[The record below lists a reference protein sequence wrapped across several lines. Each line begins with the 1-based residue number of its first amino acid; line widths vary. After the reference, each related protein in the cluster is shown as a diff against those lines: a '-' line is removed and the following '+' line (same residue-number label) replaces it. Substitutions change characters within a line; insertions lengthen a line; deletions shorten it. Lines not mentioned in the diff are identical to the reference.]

1 MNKRPKPELIDD
13 ENPEWTAEEV
23 ARTKPFSALPKA
35 LQTKLRG
42 RPKAAS
48 VKERLTIRVEP
59 EALARWRASGKGW
72 QTRAA
77 ALLSAK
83 APKVT

>member
-1 MNKRPKPELIDD
+1 MNKRLKPELIADD
-13 ENPEWTAEEV
+13 NPGWTAEEV
-23 ARTKPFSALPKA
+23 ARAKPFSALPKV
-35 LQTKLRG
+35 LQAKLRG
-42 RPKAAS
+42 RPKAVS

>member
-1 MNKRPKPELIDD
+1 MNERQKPELMADD
-13 ENPEWTAEEV
+13 NPDWTAEEV
-23 ARTKPFSALPKA
+23 ARAKPFSALPKA

-42 RPKAAS
+42 RPKAAT

-83 APKVT
+83 APKLT

>member
-1 MNKRPKPELIDD
+1 MNKRPKPELMADD
-13 ENPEWTAEEV
+13 NPEWTAEEV
-23 ARTKPFSALPKA
+23 ARAKPLSALPKA

-42 RPKAAS
+42 RPKAVS

-72 QTRAA
+72 QTRVA
-77 ALLSAK
+77 ALLAAK
-83 APKVT
+83 AP

>member
-1 MNKRPKPELIDD
+1 MSKRPNPELIDN
-13 ENPEWTAEEV
+13 ENPEWTTEEV
-23 ARTKPFSALPKA
+23 ARAKPFSALPKA
-35 LQTKLRG
+35 LQIKLRG
-42 RPKAAS
+42 RPKAAT

-77 ALLSAK
+77 ALLASK
-83 APKVT
+83 APKTT